1 MVSKLTFP
9 FLPDF
14 HCKVETEMDTD
25 FGEKILTSAL
35 FGNLNEDGSS
45 DESFFDS
52 ETLSQ
57 LGNLSSVL
65 NLSGLVTADDMEE
78 VSLPP
83 VKLVFSDS
91 EDFSTTDELA
101 SDGTLEDLSKPTCSK
116 FWKQPLQENDEETA
130 EGLIDSEKESDD
142 EAPLANMLPEEYR
155 DYDVSTLFPEFRKNQ
170 VLRFSRLFGP
180 GKPSSMPMIWRS
192 ARNWRR
198 PESGVDSDSLD
209 FNGLETAVD
218 HKWKPNLI
226 QTAILTQ
233 AQDQIENGDH
243 LRMLSSPLE
252 DEFEAD
258 DEIALHKLPKSS
270 KPVINEKPLLP
281 EPKKVAPWRYGVAMK
296 WYDKLN
302 IPPSGEGYGRKK
314 DEELE
319 EEQTEEKQVNSNIRL
334 SNIGPI
340 GPCCMYESGE
350 GKHCRPLTVEEIR
363 FKEMEA
369 KRRLAKNSDDEFEFK
384 CDSLFPY
391 HVLEWEKSVVLSD
404 EQAKNEFLKL
414 IKAKRF
420 PKCGW
425 IANSKYGWAC
435 LLRDSVNLPPETSD
449 EYLERL
455 NTVDSLYDFFGFP
468 PCDIDFKDWEEN
480 VILNLSD
487 VHRIPGPNLVEIT
500 PTECLSLFGVPE
512 DVPKEGTTI
521 QTSTEA
527 ADFENKLTERREH
540 QATKKS
546 QLILHRV
553 VQRKNEEEE
562 ESMSQMQEKDPL
574 NLSNDEY
581 YLPKGALSLNA
592 FVCLGI
598 QHSIPS
604 QNLMQPYF
612 PTHFS
617 LIKLRQFH
625 RPQLR
630 RFPKT
635 AHQAPI
641 LQNVISLEKHVEQKK
656 IEREQERLA
665 SGGGEMFFMRKP
677 ADLTGK
683 DGELILL
690 EYCEEHPPLL
700 SQPGMG
706 SKIKNYFKRLPG
718 KDDQEPQFE
727 YGETSYSHSTPFLG
741 TLAPGETLQAIENN
755 LFRAPIFRHRVPST
769 DFLIM
774 RTRSGLYIRKV
785 EALFCVG
792 QELPLIEVP
801 SPNSK
806 RACNFVRDFL
816 LAFIYRLFWNS
827 KEDPRRLRMDDLR
840 RAFPHHAES
849 SIRKRLRICSDFR
862 RLGSGIDSNFWVLK
876 QDFRL
881 PNTDELW
888 SMITPET
895 CCAYYSML
903 AAEQRLKDA
912 GYGEKYFFTPE
923 EDEDDDDQVK
933 IADEIK
939 CAPWN
944 TTRAYISAVNGKC
957 LLDITGVADP
967 TGCGEGFSFVK
978 LSSKPQKEEVPP
990 PVKKNVTGTDA
1001 DLRKLSLKDAKQ
1013 LLREFGVQ
1021 EEEVEL
1027 DILLCPTINMLSRW
1041 EIIDVIRTLST
1052 QQAKSGGTGKTHCDF
1067 GVGITKFARGNMR
1080 YSVAEVQERY
1090 KQDCQRIFQLQ
1101 NEVLSCLETVTT
1113 DDEQSDGNDSDIEEM
1128 GKNIENMLTVKK
1140 TGPLDSEEHE
1150 RLELQKLMASESS
1163 DQVETVEDK
1172 PVQQQVDEW
1181 AGKRLKIIRYYR
1193 DGDDN
1198 EHVGVEYVTKPQLI
1212 EAYMKIRSTKDE
1224 SFIKHFAQ
1232 MDEQFREERRRQKR
1246 RLQDQLRR
1254 IRRKEIKAQLGMMTQ
1269 RPKPEKPT
1277 KPPPPPKPSLLKM
1290 RCSACGEK
1298 GHMKTNKNCPLY
1310 NRSERVQQSSSNQNN
1325 QNTATT
1331 SVPSSSSSSNIKT
1344 ASVVASSF
1352 SSVVTVAST
1361 VASTA
1366 PSSASATSNA
1376 TELETAPVVPI
1387 DETVEHDLS
1396 MKSETTTGDSSSAV
1410 ETNPEA
1416 GSNIETSENRCIH
1429 LEGMKLKLSWAVLE
1443 QAETATSKKNRSSKT
1458 ATALGS
1464 GSDMEYEISESD
1476 DDSVEG
1482 KRSVYSFEASD
1493 DDENDRA
1500 GDDDEDEEWQTVDGR
1515 LIVNPKYLEPP
1526 KQGIY
1531 RRRTDPRVTMS
1542 VVLENILNEIKLL
1555 PEAEPFLVPVRKRS
1569 VPDYHKVVSRP
1580 MSIQTIRMNITKN
1593 QYVTREEFLKD
1604 IRQIL
1609 DNSRLYNGDQ
1619 SEITI
1624 SAQHIFT
1631 VASRL
1636 VAEKESRLMK
1646 LEKEINPLL
1655 DDNDQVAFSFIIGN
1669 IIDACKKIP
1678 KSFAFHSPVDVRK
1691 VKSYYDKVKDP
1702 MDLGT
1707 MEMKAKRH
1715 QYHSLIDFFDD
1726 MHKIRNN
1733 SILFNGPTSPFTL
1746 KASEIV
1752 SLARKLVIENKA
1764 QLIELEENLHKVR
1777 EQALEVAKMKGQTT
1791 ADGENFRTHPENMK
1805 LLEEE
1810 LSKSS
1815 SNNNEIV
1822 FENAVPVEMYDRTIG
1837 GKVFSMLDE
1846 LYDDTTEET
1855 IERPSDETFG
1865 VEDST
1870 DDLVDDVNFENIPVE
1885 ESTENYCTKKDEMEI
1900 ISSSSSSGT
1909 DLSVGDGPLASP
1921 NDLLMD
1927 LAMSSDSEDEPSTKR
1942 SRTLSEN

>member
-1 MVSKLTFP
+1 MGGHF
-9 FLPDF
+9 
-14 HCKVETEMDTD
+14 E
-25 FGEKILTSAL
+25 EKILTSVL
-35 FGNLNEDGSS
+35 FGNLTEDEDSN
-45 DESFFDS
+45 DSFFDS

-57 LGNLSSVL
+57 LGNLTSVL
-65 NLSGLVTADDMEE
+65 NLSGLVTADDVEE

-83 VKLVFSDS
+83 VKPFFNDS
-91 EDFSTTDELA
+91 EDFSNIDELA
-101 SDGTLEDLSKPTCSK
+101 PDGTLEDFIKPTCSR
-116 FWKQPLQENDEETA
+116 FLKQPLKENNKGIAEE
-130 EGLIDSEKESDD
+130 LIDSENESDD

-198 PESGVDSDSLD
+198 PESGVDSDLLD
-209 FNGLETAVD
+209 FNGLEAAID
-218 HKWKPNLI
+218 HKWEPNLI
-226 QTAILTQ
+226 KTAVLTQ
-233 AQDQIENGDH
+233 QDQIESGDH
-243 LRMLSSPLE
+243 LRILSLPLE

-258 DEIALHKLPKSS
+258 DETALHKLSKSPKQ
-270 KPVINEKPLLP
+270 VTNEKILPP
-281 EPKKVAPWRYGVAMK
+281 EPKKIAPWRYGVAMK

-314 DEELE
+314 NEELDEEKI
-319 EEQTEEKQVNSNIRL
+319 EEKKVNSNIRL
-334 SNIGPI
+334 SNSSPI
-340 GPCCMYESGE
+340 GPCCMYESSE
-350 GKHCRPLTVEEIR
+350 GKHCRPLTIREKR
-363 FKEMEA
+363 FKEMA
-369 KRRLAKNSDDEFEFK
+369 KNRLAENSDGFEFK
-384 CDSLFPY
+384 SDSLFPY

-404 EQAKNEFLKL
+404 EQARNEFLQL

-420 PKCGW
+420 PMCGW
-425 IANSKYGWAC
+425 IASLKIRDPTIFREMYAKYGWAC

-455 NTVDSLYDFFGFP
+455 NTVDNLYDFFGFP
-468 PCDIDFKDWEEN
+468 PCDIDFKDWEES

-487 VHRIPGPNLVEIT
+487 INRIPGPNLVEMT

-512 DVPKEGTTI
+512 DVPKEGSTI
-521 QTSTEA
+521 QASSEGD
-527 ADFENKLTERREH
+527 DFENKLPERRQEH

-641 LQNVISLEKHVEQKK
+641 LQNVMSLEKHVEQKK

-683 DGELILL
+683 DGDLILL

-718 KDDQEPQFE
+718 KDDHEPQFE

-741 TLAPGETLQAIENN
+741 TLSPGETLQAIENN
-755 LFRAPIFRHRVPST
+755 LFRAPIFRHRVPNT

-785 EALFCVG
+785 QALFCVG

-849 SIRKRLRICSDFR
+849 SIRKRLRICSDFK

-876 QDFRL
+876 KDFRL

-923 EDEDDDDQVK
+923 EDEDEDDQVK
-933 IADEIK
+933 MADEIK

-978 LSSKPQKEEVPP
+978 LSSKPPKEEVPP

-1021 EEEVEL
+1021 EEE
-1027 DILLCPTINMLSRW
+1027 INMLSRW

-1052 QQAKSGGTGKTHCDF
+1052 QQAKSGGTG
-1067 GVGITKFARGNMR
+1067 ITKFARGNMR
-1080 YSVAEVQERY
+1080 YSMAEVQERY

-1140 TGPLDSEEHE
+1140 TGPVDPEEHE
-1150 RLELQKLMASESS
+1150 RLELQKLISGEPAVEEAS
-1163 DQVETVEDK
+1163 VAEDK
-1172 PVQQQVDEW
+1172 PVQQQVDEL

-1193 DGDDN
+1193 DSDGN

-1224 SFIKHFAQ
+1224 AFIKHFAQ

-1254 IRRKEIKAQLGMMTQ
+1254 IRRKEIKAKLGMTTP
-1269 RPKPEKPT
+1269 RPKPEKPS

-1290 RCSACGEK
+1290 RCSACGAK

-1310 NRSERVQQSSSNQNN
+1310 NRNERVQQSSSGQNG
-1325 QNTATT
+1325 QNTATSVPST
-1331 SVPSSSSSSNIKT
+1331 STSSSLSLSSSNTKTVSVAASSVSAVASAVASIAPSSSSSSS
-1344 ASVVASSF
+1344 AAAF
-1352 SSVVTVAST
+1352 
-1361 VASTA
+1361 
-1366 PSSASATSNA
+1366 ASATTNA
-1376 TELETAPVVPI
+1376 SGNELETAPAVLKE
-1387 DETVEHDLS
+1387 ETVQHLS
-1396 MKSETTTGDSSSAV
+1396 MKTETTVTDSSTV
-1410 ETNPEA
+1410 ETSTETAPSA
-1416 GSNIETSENRCIH
+1416 ETSENRCIH
-1429 LEGMKLKLSWAVLE
+1429 LEGMKLKLSWAVIE
-1443 QAETATSKKNRSSKT
+1443 QAETATSKKSRFLK
-1458 ATALGS
+1458 AAAVGS
-1464 GSDMEYEISESD
+1464 GSDLEYEISESD
-1476 DDSVEG
+1476 DDSADA
-1482 KRSVYSFEASD
+1482 KRSVYSFEAT
-1493 DDENDRA
+1493 DDENDRHL
-1500 GDDDEDEEWQTVDGR
+1500 DDDDEEWQTVDGR
-1515 LIVNPKYLEPP
+1515 LIVHPKYLEPP
-1526 KQGIY
+1526 KQGVY

-1542 VVLENILNEIKLL
+1542 VVLESILNEIKAL

-1580 MSIQTIRMNITKN
+1580 MSIQTIRMNIAKN

-1669 IIDACKKIP
+1669 IIDECKKIP

-1691 VKSYYDKVKDP
+1691 VRSYYDKIKNP

-1715 QYHSLIDFFDD
+1715 QYHSLIDFFNDI
-1726 MHKIRNN
+1726 HKIRDN
-1733 SILFNGPTSPFTL
+1733 SMLFNGPASPFTL

-1764 QLIELEENLHKVR
+1764 QLIELEENLHKLR
-1777 EQALEVAKMKGQTT
+1777 EQALEVAKRKGQTT
-1791 ADGENFRTHPENMK
+1791 ADCENLRTHPENMK

-1815 SNNNEIV
+1815 SNNNEFV
-1822 FENAVPVEMYDRTIG
+1822 FENALPIQGYDRTTG
-1837 GKVFSMLDE
+1837 GKISRMLE
-1846 LYDDTTEET
+1846 EIYEET
-1855 IERPSDETFG
+1855 SEEITEPTVEGISDDNFVIEDLE
-1865 VEDST
+1865 
-1870 DDLVDDVNFENIPVE
+1870 DDLVDDEISENITVE
-1885 ESTENYCTKKDEMEI
+1885 TKENYCTKEEEMEI
-1900 ISSSSSSGT
+1900 VSASSSET
-1909 DLSVGDGPLASP
+1909 DLSVDDGQLISP

-1927 LAMSSDSEDEPSTKR
+1927 LAMSSDSEDEPNSKR
-1942 SRTLSEN
+1942 SRTLSED

>member
-1 MVSKLTFP
+1 
-9 FLPDF
+9 
-14 HCKVETEMDTD
+14 
-25 FGEKILTSAL
+25 
-35 FGNLNEDGSS
+35 
-45 DESFFDS
+45 
-52 ETLSQ
+52 
-57 LGNLSSVL
+57 
-65 NLSGLVTADDMEE
+65 
-78 VSLPP
+78 
-83 VKLVFSDS
+83 
-91 EDFSTTDELA
+91 
-101 SDGTLEDLSKPTCSK
+101 
-116 FWKQPLQENDEETA
+116 
-130 EGLIDSEKESDD
+130 
-142 EAPLANMLPEEYR
+142 
-155 DYDVSTLFPEFRKNQ
+155 
-170 VLRFSRLFGP
+170 
-180 GKPSSMPMIWRS
+180 
-192 ARNWRR
+192 
-198 PESGVDSDSLD
+198 
-209 FNGLETAVD
+209 
-218 HKWKPNLI
+218 
-226 QTAILTQ
+226 
-233 AQDQIENGDH
+233 
-243 LRMLSSPLE
+243 
-252 DEFEAD
+252 
-258 DEIALHKLPKSS
+258 
-270 KPVINEKPLLP
+270 
-281 EPKKVAPWRYGVAMK
+281 
-296 WYDKLN
+296 
-302 IPPSGEGYGRKK
+302 
-314 DEELE
+314 
-319 EEQTEEKQVNSNIRL
+319 
-334 SNIGPI
+334 
-340 GPCCMYESGE
+340 
-350 GKHCRPLTVEEIR
+350 
-363 FKEMEA
+363 MEA

-598 QHSIPS
+598 Q
-604 QNLMQPYF
+604 
-612 PTHFS
+612 
-617 LIKLRQFH
+617 
-625 RPQLR
+625 
-630 RFPKT
+630 
-635 AHQAPI
+635 
-641 LQNVISLEKHVEQKK
+641 
-656 IEREQERLA
+656 EREQERLA

-1021 EEEVEL
+1021 EEEV
-1027 DILLCPTINMLSRW
+1027 
-1041 EIIDVIRTLST
+1041 
-1052 QQAKSGGTGKTHCDF
+1052 
-1067 GVGITKFARGNMR
+1067 
-1080 YSVAEVQERY
+1080 
-1090 KQDCQRIFQLQ
+1090 
-1101 NEVLSCLETVTT
+1101 EVLSCLETVTT

>member
-1 MVSKLTFP
+1 
-9 FLPDF
+9 
-14 HCKVETEMDTD
+14 MDAD

-57 LGNLSSVL
+57 LGHLSSVL

-91 EDFSTTDELA
+91 VDFSTTDELA
-101 SDGTLEDLSKPTCSK
+101 SDGIGLNGLL
-116 FWKQPLQENDEETA
+116 FIQDEETT
-130 EGLIDSEKESDD
+130 EELIDSEKESDD

-218 HKWKPNLI
+218 HKWEPNLI
-226 QTAILTQ
+226 PTAILTQ

-243 LRMLSSPLE
+243 LPMLSSPLE

-270 KPVINEKPLLP
+270 KPVTNEKPLPP

-314 DEELE
+314 NEEVE
-319 EEQTEEKQVNSNIRL
+319 EEKI
-334 SNIGPI
+334 
-340 GPCCMYESGE
+340 E

-425 IANSKYGWAC
+425 IASLKIRDPTLFREMYSKYGWAC

-527 ADFENKLTERREH
+527 DDFENKLTERREH

-598 QHSIPS
+598 Q
-604 QNLMQPYF
+604 
-612 PTHFS
+612 
-617 LIKLRQFH
+617 
-625 RPQLR
+625 
-630 RFPKT
+630 
-635 AHQAPI
+635 
-641 LQNVISLEKHVEQKK
+641 
-656 IEREQERLA
+656 EREQERLA

-888 SMITPET
+888 SMITPEI

-923 EDEDDDDQVK
+923 EDEDEDDQVK
-933 IADEIK
+933 MADEIK

-1021 EEEVEL
+1021 EEEVE
-1027 DILLCPTINMLSRW
+1027 
-1041 EIIDVIRTLST
+1041 
-1052 QQAKSGGTGKTHCDF
+1052 
-1067 GVGITKFARGNMR
+1067 
-1080 YSVAEVQERY
+1080 
-1090 KQDCQRIFQLQ
+1090 
-1101 NEVLSCLETVTT
+1101 VLSCLETVTT

-1150 RLELQKLMASESS
+1150 RLELQKLMASESAGE
-1163 DQVETVEDK
+1163 VETVEDK
-1172 PVQQQVDEW
+1172 PVQQQVDEL

-1193 DGDDN
+1193 DSDGS

-1254 IRRKEIKAQLGMMTQ
+1254 IRRKEIKAKLGMTTQ

-1290 RCSACGEK
+1290 RCSACGGK

-1344 ASVVASSF
+1344 TSVVASSF

-1387 DETVEHDLS
+1387 DETVEHVLS
-1396 MKSETTTGDSSSAV
+1396 MKSETATGDSSSAV

-1443 QAETATSKKNRSSKT
+1443 QAETATSKKSRSLKT

-1476 DDSVEG
+1476 DDSVDG

-1500 GDDDEDEEWQTVDGR
+1500 GDEDEDEEWQTVDGR

-1815 SNNNEIV
+1815 SNNNEVV

-1837 GKVFSMLDE
+1837 GKVFSMLDG

-1855 IERPSDETFG
+1855 IERPSEETFG
-1865 VEDST
+1865 GEDSA

-1885 ESTENYCTKKDEMEI
+1885 ENTENYCTEKDEMEI
-1900 ISSSSSSGT
+1900 IPSSSSSGT
-1909 DLSVGDGPLASP
+1909 DLSVGDGQLASP

>member
-1 MVSKLTFP
+1 
-9 FLPDF
+9 
-14 HCKVETEMDTD
+14 MDTD

-101 SDGTLEDLSKPTCSK
+101 SDGIGLNGLL
-116 FWKQPLQENDEETA
+116 FIQDEGTA
-130 EGLIDSEKESDD
+130 EELIDSEKESDD

-218 HKWKPNLI
+218 HKWEPNLI
-226 QTAILTQ
+226 PTAILTQ

-270 KPVINEKPLLP
+270 KPVINEKPLPP

-319 EEQTEEKQVNSNIRL
+319 EEQT
-334 SNIGPI
+334 
-340 GPCCMYESGE
+340 E

-425 IANSKYGWAC
+425 IASLKIRDPTLFREMYSKYGWAC

-527 ADFENKLTERREH
+527 VDFEKKLTERREH

-641 LQNVISLEKHVEQKK
+641 LQNVISLEKH
-656 IEREQERLA
+656 EREQERLA
-665 SGGGEMFFMRKP
+665 SGGGDMFFMRKP

-755 LFRAPIFRHRVPST
+755 LYRAPIFRHRVPST

-827 KEDPRRLRMDDLR
+827 KDDPRRLRMDDLR

-888 SMITPET
+888 SMITPEI

-923 EDEDDDDQVK
+923 EDEDDDDQ
-933 IADEIK
+933 IK

-1021 EEEVEL
+1021 EEEVE
-1027 DILLCPTINMLSRW
+1027 
-1041 EIIDVIRTLST
+1041 
-1052 QQAKSGGTGKTHCDF
+1052 
-1067 GVGITKFARGNMR
+1067 
-1080 YSVAEVQERY
+1080 
-1090 KQDCQRIFQLQ
+1090 
-1101 NEVLSCLETVTT
+1101 VLSCLETVTT

-1172 PVQQQVDEW
+1172 PVQQQVDEL

-1224 SFIKHFAQ
+1224 SFIRHFAQ

-1254 IRRKEIKAQLGMMTQ
+1254 IRRKEIKAKLGMTTQ

-1290 RCSACGEK
+1290 RCSACGGK

-1310 NRSERVQQSSSNQNN
+1310 SRSERVQQSSSNQNN

-1344 ASVVASSF
+1344 TSVVASSF

-1387 DETVEHDLS
+1387 DETVEHVLS
-1396 MKSETTTGDSSSAV
+1396 MKSETETGDSSSAV

-1416 GSNIETSENRCIH
+1416 GSSIETSENRCIH

-1837 GKVFSMLDE
+1837 GKAFSMLDE

-1885 ESTENYCTKKDEMEI
+1885 ENTENYCTKKDEMEI
-1900 ISSSSSSGT
+1900 IFSSSSSGT
-1909 DLSVGDGPLASP
+1909 DLSVGDGQLASP

>member
-1 MVSKLTFP
+1 MGGHF
-9 FLPDF
+9 
-14 HCKVETEMDTD
+14 E
-25 FGEKILTSAL
+25 EKILTSVL
-35 FGNLNEDGSS
+35 FGNLTEDEDSN
-45 DESFFDS
+45 DSFFDS

-57 LGNLSSVL
+57 LGNLTSVL
-65 NLSGLVTADDMEE
+65 NLSGLVTADDVEE

-83 VKLVFSDS
+83 VKPFFNDS
-91 EDFSTTDELA
+91 EDFSNIDELA
-101 SDGTLEDLSKPTCSK
+101 PDGIGLNGLFFIQNKGIA
-116 FWKQPLQENDEETA
+116 EE
-130 EGLIDSEKESDD
+130 LIDSENESDD

-198 PESGVDSDSLD
+198 PESGVDSDLLD
-209 FNGLETAVD
+209 FNGLEAAID
-218 HKWKPNLI
+218 HKWEPNLI
-226 QTAILTQ
+226 KTAVLTQ
-233 AQDQIENGDH
+233 QDQIESGDH
-243 LRMLSSPLE
+243 LRILSLPLE

-258 DEIALHKLPKSS
+258 DETALHKLSKSPKQ
-270 KPVINEKPLLP
+270 VTNEKILPP
-281 EPKKVAPWRYGVAMK
+281 EPKKIAPWRYGVAMK

-314 DEELE
+314 NEELDEE
-319 EEQTEEKQVNSNIRL
+319 KI
-334 SNIGPI
+334 
-340 GPCCMYESGE
+340 E
-350 GKHCRPLTVEEIR
+350 GKHCRPLTIREKR
-363 FKEMEA
+363 FKEMA
-369 KRRLAKNSDDEFEFK
+369 KNRLAENSDGFEFK
-384 CDSLFPY
+384 SDSLFPY

-404 EQAKNEFLKL
+404 EQARNEFLQL

-420 PKCGW
+420 PMCGW
-425 IANSKYGWAC
+425 IASLKIRDPTIFREMYAKYGWAC

-455 NTVDSLYDFFGFP
+455 NTVDNLYDFFGFP
-468 PCDIDFKDWEEN
+468 PCDIDFKDWEES

-487 VHRIPGPNLVEIT
+487 INRIPGPNLVEMT

-512 DVPKEGTTI
+512 DVPKEGSTI
-521 QTSTEA
+521 QASSEGD
-527 ADFENKLTERREH
+527 DFENKLPERRQEH

-641 LQNVISLEKHVEQKK
+641 LQNVMSLEKHVEQKK

-683 DGELILL
+683 DGDLILL

-718 KDDQEPQFE
+718 KDDHEPQFE

-741 TLAPGETLQAIENN
+741 TLSPGETLQAIENN
-755 LFRAPIFRHRVPST
+755 LFRAPIFRHRVPNT

-785 EALFCVG
+785 QALFCVG

-849 SIRKRLRICSDFR
+849 SIRKRLRICSDFK

-876 QDFRL
+876 KDFRL

-923 EDEDDDDQVK
+923 EDEDEDDQVK
-933 IADEIK
+933 MADEIK

-978 LSSKPQKEEVPP
+978 LSSKPPKEEVPP

-1021 EEEVEL
+1021 EEE
-1027 DILLCPTINMLSRW
+1027 INMLSRW

-1052 QQAKSGGTGKTHCDF
+1052 QQAKSGGTG
-1067 GVGITKFARGNMR
+1067 ITKFARGNMR
-1080 YSVAEVQERY
+1080 YSMAEVQERY

-1140 TGPLDSEEHE
+1140 TGPVDPEEHE
-1150 RLELQKLMASESS
+1150 RLELQKLISGEPAVEEAS
-1163 DQVETVEDK
+1163 VAEDK
-1172 PVQQQVDEW
+1172 PVQQQVDEL

-1193 DGDDN
+1193 DSDGN

-1224 SFIKHFAQ
+1224 AFIKHFAQ

-1254 IRRKEIKAQLGMMTQ
+1254 IRRKEIKAKLGMTTP
-1269 RPKPEKPT
+1269 RPKPEKPS

-1290 RCSACGEK
+1290 RCSACGAK

-1310 NRSERVQQSSSNQNN
+1310 NRNERVQQSSSGQNG
-1325 QNTATT
+1325 QNTATSVPST
-1331 SVPSSSSSSNIKT
+1331 STSSSLSLSSSNTKTVSVAASSVSAVASAVASIAPSSSSSSS
-1344 ASVVASSF
+1344 AAAF
-1352 SSVVTVAST
+1352 
-1361 VASTA
+1361 
-1366 PSSASATSNA
+1366 ASATTNA
-1376 TELETAPVVPI
+1376 TGNELETAPAVLKE
-1387 DETVEHDLS
+1387 ETVQPLS
-1396 MKSETTTGDSSSAV
+1396 MKTETTVTDSSTV
-1410 ETNPEA
+1410 ETSTETAPSA
-1416 GSNIETSENRCIH
+1416 ETSENRCIH
-1429 LEGMKLKLSWAVLE
+1429 LEGMKLKLSWAVIE
-1443 QAETATSKKNRSSKT
+1443 QAETATSKKSRFLKS
-1458 ATALGS
+1458 AAVGS
-1464 GSDMEYEISESD
+1464 GSDLEYEISESD
-1476 DDSVEG
+1476 DDSADA
-1482 KRSVYSFEASD
+1482 KRSVYSFEAT
-1493 DDENDRA
+1493 DDENDRHL
-1500 GDDDEDEEWQTVDGR
+1500 DDDDEEWQTVDGR
-1515 LIVNPKYLEPP
+1515 LIVHPKYLEPP
-1526 KQGIY
+1526 KQGVY

-1542 VVLENILNEIKLL
+1542 VVLESILNEIKAL

-1580 MSIQTIRMNITKN
+1580 MSIQTIRMNIAKN

-1669 IIDACKKIP
+1669 IIDECKKIP

-1691 VKSYYDKVKDP
+1691 VRSYYDKIKNP

-1715 QYHSLIDFFDD
+1715 QYHSLIDFFNDI
-1726 MHKIRNN
+1726 HKIRDN
-1733 SILFNGPTSPFTL
+1733 SMLFNGPASPFTL

-1764 QLIELEENLHKVR
+1764 QLIELEENLHKLR
-1777 EQALEVAKMKGQTT
+1777 EQALEVAKRKGQTT
-1791 ADGENFRTHPENMK
+1791 ADCENLRTHPENMK

-1815 SNNNEIV
+1815 SNNNEFV
-1822 FENAVPVEMYDRTIG
+1822 FENALPIQGYDRTAG
-1837 GKVFSMLDE
+1837 GKISRMLE
-1846 LYDDTTEET
+1846 EIYEET
-1855 IERPSDETFG
+1855 SEEITEPTVEGISDDNFVIEDLE
-1865 VEDST
+1865 
-1870 DDLVDDVNFENIPVE
+1870 DDLVDDEISENITVE
-1885 ESTENYCTKKDEMEI
+1885 TKENYCTKEEEMEI
-1900 ISSSSSSGT
+1900 VSASSSET
-1909 DLSVGDGPLASP
+1909 DLSVDDGQLISP

-1927 LAMSSDSEDEPSTKR
+1927 LAMSSDSEDEPNSKR
-1942 SRTLSEN
+1942 SRTLSED